1 MRLFPRKS
9 GRARVIFAEACAAL
23 AIAVLIGGCGDNYRP
38 VVTPINTSGP
48 AAQPTSYAVVVSA
61 PSPTAPGVVT
71 IIDYSG
77 DSIMTETP
85 IGPGPRVFSMD
96 ELGATGYTLNSDGT
110 LSNFAITTS
119 LQQKNVAES
128 TLPPTSQV
136 VNLFTPATGLWATD
150 LNGDVADEFFWIAA
164 GLQTCHSIGHHREPR
179 YLACIHVWRPAAEW
193 PA

>member
-1 MRLFPRKS
+1 MQGGSLATRDDKSVWAASHSGDAAGERCTRPPDLQSRSKQEIFRMRLFPRKS

-119 LQQKNVAES
+119 LQPKNS
-128 TLPPTSQV
+128 PS
-136 VNLFTPATGLWATD
+136 
-150 LNGDVADEFFWIAA
+150 
-164 GLQTCHSIGHHREPR
+164 PR
-179 YLACIHVWRPAAEW
+179 CRPRRRW
-193 PA
+193 